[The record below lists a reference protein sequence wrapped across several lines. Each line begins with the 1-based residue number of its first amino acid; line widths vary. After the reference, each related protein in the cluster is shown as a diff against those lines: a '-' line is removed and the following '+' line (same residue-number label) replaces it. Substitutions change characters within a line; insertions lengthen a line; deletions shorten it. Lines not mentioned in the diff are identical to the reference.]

1 MDQLENCFMLGK
13 KNGVKRYSM
22 SNAGARGFMR
32 NSANRVSNYAKSA
45 GGVVTALVS
54 VFLVLVVGLII
65 YWIYQAVGKSK
76 QGDADNP
83 ILVDGSINAFDSKNT
98 KSWTLPETAN
108 ANSPNMAFTYSFWM
122 YIADWKYRYGDEK
135 VILFK
140 GNPQSGANPSPSIS
154 LDEKE
159 NMLHIKM
166 KMMDNSIQSCSVR
179 NIPLQKWVHVA
190 YVLDNRVSDVY
201 INGKLERSCILPRV
215 PRLNNADLVLLPGN
229 VGGSRIGFYGQL
241 ASVRYFSSALQ
252 PSDVARLYNQGPH
265 VTKGLAT
272 KDSTSDA
279 GSGGGACPSVYD
291 DLQSVEVS
299 GKATLAKLEA
309 SL

>member
-1 MDQLENCFMLGK
+1 MLGK

-22 SNAGARGFMR
+22 SNAGAKGFMR

-45 GGVVTALVS
+45 GSVVTALVS

-83 ILVDGSINAFDSKNT
+83 ILIDGSINAFDSKNT
-98 KSWTLPETAN
+98 KSWTLPES
-108 ANSPNMAFTYSFWM
+108 ANSNSPSMAFTYSFWM
-122 YIADWKYRYGDEK
+122 YIADWNYQYGTEK
-135 VILFK
+135 VILYK
-140 GNPQSGANPSPSIS
+140 GNQQSGANPSPRIA
-154 LDEKE
+154 LDATE
-159 NMLHIKM
+159 NTLHIKM
-166 KMMDNSIQSCSVR
+166 TDQSCSVR

-201 INGKLERSCILPRV
+201 INGKLERSCILPGV

-229 VGGSRIGFYGQL
+229 TNTSDITSKSAVGFYGQL

-252 PSDVARLYNQGPH
+252 PTDVARLYNQGPH

-291 DLQSVEVS
+291 DASSYLQSLESS
-299 GKATLAKLEA
+299 GEATLNKLKA